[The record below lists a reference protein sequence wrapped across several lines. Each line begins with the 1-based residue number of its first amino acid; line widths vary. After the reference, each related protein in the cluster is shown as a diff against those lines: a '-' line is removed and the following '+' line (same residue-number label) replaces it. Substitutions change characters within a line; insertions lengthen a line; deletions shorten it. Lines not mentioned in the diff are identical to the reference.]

1 MNILISDSNDEVIT
15 ALRLVLEQ
23 KHGYT
28 ISGEAKDL
36 ISLFSSITKH
46 CPDVVILDADIH
58 GLKPFRGE
66 SKNGLATLLDT
77 LHQLCPS
84 IYVITLS
91 SLPNLEQICLRA
103 GANAFACK
111 SDPPDR
117 LLNLLD
123 NLTKNKSGSQIP

>member
-1 MNILISDSNDEVIT
+1 MNILISDSNHEVIS

-23 KHGYT
+23 KHRYT

-36 ISLFSSITKH
+36 ISLFSSITQH
-46 CPDVVILDADIH
+46 CPDVVILDTDIH

-66 SKNGLATLLDT
+66 SKNGLAKLLDT

-84 IYVITLS
+84 VYVIALS
-91 SLPNLEQICLRA
+91 SLPNLEQNCLKA

-111 SDPPDR
+111 SDPPDK
-117 LLNLLD
+117 LLSIIENLSHGRSSITG
-123 NLTKNKSGSQIP
+123 N

>member
-1 MNILISDSNDEVIT
+1 MNILISDSNDEVIS

-36 ISLFSSITKH
+36 ISLFSSITQH
-46 CPDVVILDADIH
+46 CPDVLILDADIH

-66 SKNGLATLLDT
+66 SKNGFTKLLDT

-84 IYVITLS
+84 INVIALS
-91 SLPNLEQICLRA
+91 SQPYLEQNCLQA
-103 GANAFACK
+103 GVNAFACK
-111 SDPPDR
+111 SDPPDKLLG
-117 LLNLLD
+117 LLN
-123 NLTKNKSGSQIP
+123 NLSYKK

>member
-1 MNILISDSNDEVIT
+1 MNILISDSKNEVIS

-28 ISGEAKDL
+28 ICGEANDL
-36 ISLFSSITKH
+36 ISLFSSITQC

-58 GLKPFRGE
+58 GLKPLRGE
-66 SKNGLATLLDT
+66 SKNSFAKLMDT
-77 LHQLCPS
+77 LHHLCPS
-84 IYVITLS
+84 VYVIALS
-91 SLPNLEQICLRA
+91 SLPNLEQNCLQA

-117 LLNLLD
+117 LLNHLD
-123 NLTKNKSGSQIP
+123 NLTKNKS

>member
-1 MNILISDSNDEVIT
+1 MNILISDSNDEVIS

-36 ISLFSSITKH
+36 ISLFSSITQH

-58 GLKPFRGE
+58 GLNAFRGE
-66 SKNGLATLLDT
+66 SKNSLAKLLNT

-84 IYVITLS
+84 IYVIALS
-91 SLPNLEQICLRA
+91 SLPNLEQNCLQA

-117 LLNLLD
+117 LLNQLD
-123 NLTKNKSGSQIP
+123 NLTKNKSGQQIS